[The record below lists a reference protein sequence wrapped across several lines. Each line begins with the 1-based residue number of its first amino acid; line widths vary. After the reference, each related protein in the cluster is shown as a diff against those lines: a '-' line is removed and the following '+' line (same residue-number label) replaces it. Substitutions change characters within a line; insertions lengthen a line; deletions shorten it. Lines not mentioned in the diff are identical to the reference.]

1 MRNVGVLIGVVSL
14 GLNLA
19 VLAADKPADPPTSS
33 RTGRDARVRERL
45 QNMSPEER
53 EQMRQKWQSM
63 SDEER
68 AKYRAEI
75 RKRLGGE
82 RPSPEAVQQRRTFA
96 EQVASL
102 KRQHQ
107 AEIGELQAIRRLAVK
122 EKAKETLQ
130 ALEKLIARREQEHQK
145 RLAGLQQRLQRIDA
159 VRKGPADT
167 GRRPRTRDGDR
178 TPADRGART
187 KQDRGREKP

>member
-1 MRNVGVLIGVVSL
+1 MRNVGLLIGVVSL
-14 GLNLA
+14 VLD
-19 VLAADKPADPPTSS
+19 LAALAAEKPANERVQSQTS
-33 RTGRDARVRERL
+33 RDQRLRGRL
-45 QNMSPEER
+45 QDMSPEER

-63 SDEER
+63 SEEER

-145 RLAGLQQRLQRIDA
+145 RLTGLQQRLQRIDA
-159 VRKGPADT
+159 ARKVPGDA
-167 GRRPRTRDGDR
+167 GQRARTRDGARPPVDR
-178 TPADRGART
+178 EART
-187 KQDRGREKP
+187 KSKRVREKP